1 MEPKKKLPLSFNN
14 NIPRNLFQKAY
25 SFTDNKKYSPKDRPK
40 KVGDLMQS
48 HKPINSFVYFHKIA
62 INESKKEKNL
72 KQKWEIKIDSKSE
85 ARLPVGYIDLSFDNP
100 KNE

>member
-14 NIPRNLFQKAY
+14 NIPRNLFQKSY
-25 SFTDNKKYSPKDRPK
+25 SLTDNKKYSSKERQK
-40 KVGDLMQS
+40 KVGEVTQN
-48 HKPINSFVYFHKIA
+48 HKSINSFVYFHKIA
-62 INESKKEKNL
+62 INESKKEKNM

-85 ARLPVGYIDLSFDNP
+85 ARLPVGYIDWSFDNP